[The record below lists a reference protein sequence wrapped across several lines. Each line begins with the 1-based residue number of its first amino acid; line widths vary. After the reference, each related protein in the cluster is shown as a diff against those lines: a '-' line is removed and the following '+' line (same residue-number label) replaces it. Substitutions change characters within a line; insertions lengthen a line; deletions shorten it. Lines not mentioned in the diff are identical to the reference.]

1 MKVSANYFFCGNKY
15 FNENSFSS
23 LCTKSGFEKRIFSSL
38 QILLWYDKI
47 SDILNVCLEVGEFQ
61 KDFKRNIFME
71 KGTFYR
77 KIMQKMCTK
86 S

>member
-38 QILLWYDKI
+38 QILSWYDKI

-77 KIMQKMCTK
+77 KIMQKLCTK